1 MPVRSDPL
9 HGRITHRSLGILRTF
24 YGHSKDARSSY
35 VMYVP
40 PLHFFATSRN
50 TTFTSPD
57 HFNLDRSSA
66 GVYTSFHTSVETSGF
81 LEGDAL
87 IFLRLQA
94 SGNVKSNVCMAATFQ
109 LMKRGSISSLH
120 LSILFSASRAAPMRG
135 AITGDVTPNNIL
147 LIGGYRGAQGDW
159 RVILA
164 RYPSLY
170 LLQSNWS
177 EPVRW
182 LSLTLAP
189 FPSTA
194 SGTRHLSSA
203 SLAGC

>member
-1 MPVRSDPL
+1 
-9 HGRITHRSLGILRTF
+9 
-24 YGHSKDARSSY
+24 
-35 VMYVP
+35 MYVP
-40 PLHFFATSRN
+40 PLHFFATSRI

-57 HFNLDRSSA
+57 YFNLDRSSA

-94 SGNVKSNVCMAATFQ
+94 SRNVKSNVCMAATFQ
-109 LMKRGSISSLH
+109 LMKRGSIPSLH
-120 LSILFSASRAAPMRG
+120 LSILFSASRAAPMQG
-135 AITGDVTPNNIL
+135 TITGDVTPNNIL
-147 LIGGYRGAQGDW
+147 LIGDW

-194 SGTRHLSSA
+194 SFEIHESQ
-203 SLAGC
+203 LAGVAPYQTASHLIPPGHVAIHKTCHRRAHLRVLRYRA